1 MFQSIMGAT
10 EKRREKGVVCRGMGD
25 LSLRGEWGV
34 VYQGWILGVL
44 EVCSAAF
51 TTSNGDVAVCGIRR
65 GSADDHRVCDRGSDK
80 TNWGLPIRAC
90 L

>member
-1 MFQSIMGAT
+1 MGAT

-80 TNWGLPIRAC
+80 TNWVLPIRAC